1 MFRANCYPR
10 WHLTPTINS
19 HNGAVWSI
27 VFGVVTLLYE
37 ERKIGLK
44 AHRHICAA
52 ALSIKGHSAVA
63 NDQLVCGDA
72 HRIAAYERSCP
83 IINHTYDNTW
93 WVYFWTYT
101 VLSICLIRHIYGVL
115 VSHHQLHIDANEV
128 TVRTNDASA
137 PLSIINVAQA
147 LIYTLYSKDKQRQQQ
162 QQQSGRK
169 KLFIAYASGHRSN
182 RHRASPPWHGFIN
195 WIKLITSLVC
205 VCVHWIGNSLFV
217 GRVFSSRCSN
227 RNTTRLMRRQ
237 NRQSIMFHLVVVVIV
252 VAVVVFGLLRPAL
265 VVAGVGTDDNV
276 ATLHFCISLLIYA
289 QPRISVCVCIYSIGI
304 ASIWNSVKQ

>member
-205 VCVHWIGNSLFV
+205 VCIESEIRCLSVECSAHAVQIEIRHVWCVDKTDNQSCFIWLLLLLLLLSLFSV
-217 GRVFSSRCSN
+217 YCDQHWLSLVLARMTMLPRCTFAY
-227 RNTTRLMRRQ
+227 R
-237 NRQSIMFHLVVVVIV
+237 
-252 VAVVVFGLLRPAL
+252 
-265 VVAGVGTDDNV
+265 
-276 ATLHFCISLLIYA
+276 C
-289 QPRISVCVCIYSIGI
+289 
-304 ASIWNSVKQ
+304 